1 MIILF
6 DNNFQELFASPVHK
20 SLHPVVALFLFCR
33 RSKKKDTASIR
44 TRTIINLKFFHQM
57 KNIAIIMGG
66 YSSEY
71 KISLISGNVVYQYL
85 DKNQFK
91 GFRVHIFKEKWV
103 YVDENDAEFPIDKND
118 FSITVNG
125 TKIIFDA
132 VFNAI
137 HGTPGEDG
145 LMQAYFE
152 LLNIPQTSCD
162 YYQAALTFNK
172 RDLLSVLKPYGIKT
186 AVSYYL
192 NMGEV
197 INTEEIISKVGL
209 PCFVKPNKSGSSFGI
224 SKVKTTEELPIAI
237 EVAYKEDNEIIIESF
252 LDGTE
257 VSVGVINYKGE
268 IIVLPITEI
277 VSENDFFD
285 YEAKYQGK
293 SQEITPARISDEM
306 TAKVGAVAKRAYE
319 VLKMKGFSRSE
330 FIIVNGEP
338 HMLEMNTIPGLT
350 TESLIPQ
357 QAKAAG
363 ISLTDL
369 FTNAIDL
376 ALEK

>member
-1 MIILF
+1 
-6 DNNFQELFASPVHK
+6 
-20 SLHPVVALFLFCR
+20 
-33 RSKKKDTASIR
+33 
-44 TRTIINLKFFHQM
+44 M
-57 KNIAIIMGG
+57 KNIGIIMGG

-71 KISLISGNVVYQYL
+71 EISLKSGNVVYQFL
-85 DKNQFK
+85 DKSKYK
-91 GFRVHIFKEKWV
+91 GYRIHIFKEKWV
-103 YVDENDAEFPIDKND
+103 YVDNDNAEFAIDKND
-118 FSITVNG
+118 FSVTVNG
-125 TKIIFDA
+125 SKITFDA

-152 LLNIPQTSCD
+152 LLNMPQTSCD

-186 AVSYYL
+186 AISYYL
-192 NMGEV
+192 NKGDQ
-197 INTEEIISKVGL
+197 INAAEIISKVGL

-224 SKVKTTEELPIAI
+224 SKVRTAAELPIAI

-257 VSVGVINYKGE
+257 VSVGVINYKG
-268 IIVLPITEI
+268 IVTVLPITEI
-277 VSENDFFD
+277 VSDNDFFD
-285 YEAKYQGK
+285 YEAKYLGK
-293 SQEITPARISDEM
+293 SQEITPARISAEM
-306 TAKVGAVAKRAYE
+306 AQKVHTVAKRAYE
-319 VLKMKGFSRSE
+319 ILKMSGFSRSE

-363 ISLTDL
+363 ISLEDL
-369 FTNAIDL
+369 FTNAIEL
-376 ALEK
+376 ALKN

>member
-1 MIILF
+1 
-6 DNNFQELFASPVHK
+6 
-20 SLHPVVALFLFCR
+20 
-33 RSKKKDTASIR
+33 
-44 TRTIINLKFFHQM
+44 M
-57 KNIAIIMGG
+57 KNVAIIMGG

-71 KISLISGNVVYQYL
+71 QISLKSGNVVYNFL
-85 DKNQFK
+85 DKSQYNAY
-91 GFRVHIFKEKWV
+91 RIHIFKEKWV
-103 YVDENDAEFPIDKND
+103 MVDENENEHPVNRHD
-118 FSITVNG
+118 FSVNYAG
-125 TKIIFDA
+125 LKLTFDV

-152 LLNIPQTSCD
+152 LLGIPQTSCD

-186 AVSYYL
+186 ATSFYL
-192 NMGEV
+192 DKGDEINEDKI
-197 INTEEIISKVGL
+197 INTLGL
-209 PCFVKPNKSGSSFGI
+209 PLFVKPNKSGSSFGI
-224 SKVKTTEELPIAI
+224 SKVKSREELLPAI
-237 EVAYKEDNEIIIESF
+237 ENAYKEDKEIIIESF

-268 IIVLPITEI
+268 TTVLPITEI

-285 YEAKYQGK
+285 YEAKYLGK
-293 SQEITPARISDEM
+293 SQEITPARLSEDI
-306 TAKVGAVAKRAYE
+306 KVKIETVAKKAYE

-350 TESLIPQ
+350 TESILPQ
-357 QAKAAG
+357 QAKEAG
-363 ISLTDL
+363 ISLTEL
-369 FTNAIDL
+369 FSNAIES